1 MTTPDQT
8 PQSQA
13 AHNQAT
19 DTAGD
24 DTSTMSPSRTPGTT
38 PGNDVAVADI
48 GDSDFAAAIAGQFT
62 AVDLWA
68 PWCGPCR
75 RFMPS
80 FERIAG
86 EHAASGSPIAFARV
100 NVDDNPVTA
109 AAMAVHSIPTVI
121 LFGPDGL
128 EVTRTTGVPNAD
140 DLMAL
145 LSHAGLPQS

>member
-1 MTTPDQT
+1 MTSQDQSSTPSGT
-8 PQSQA
+8 A
-13 AHNQAT
+13 APANSSNNA
-19 DTAGD
+19 
-24 DTSTMSPSRTPGTT
+24 S
-38 PGNDVAVADI
+38 GNGQGVAVADI
-48 GDSDFAAAIAGQFT
+48 GDLDFADAIAGQFT

-80 FERIAG
+80 FERIAD
-86 EHAASGSPIAFARV
+86 EHAAAGSPVAFARV

-145 LSHAGLPQS
+145 LSHADTSAS

>member
-1 MTTPDQT
+1 MTSQDQST
-8 PQSQA
+8 SKTG
-13 AHNQAT
+13 AT
-19 DTAGD
+19 GSSADHDG
-24 DTSTMSPSRTPGTT
+24 
-38 PGNDVAVADI
+38 AVADI
-48 GDSDFAAAIAGQFT
+48 GDSDFAAAISGQFT

-80 FERIAG
+80 FERIAD
-86 EHAASGSPIAFARV
+86 EHAAAGSPIAFARV

-145 LSHAGLPQS
+145 LSHADTAAS

>member
-1 MTTPDQT
+1 MTSQDHSAATP
-8 PQSQA
+8 
-13 AHNQAT
+13 
-19 DTAGD
+19 
-24 DTSTMSPSRTPGTT
+24 SPGGPGI
-38 PGNDVAVADI
+38 AVADI
-48 GDSDFAAAIAGQFT
+48 GDSDFADAIAGRYT

-80 FERIAG
+80 FERIAD
-86 EHAASGSPIAFARV
+86 EHAERGSPIGFARV

-121 LFGPDGL
+121 LFGPDGA

-140 DLMAL
+140 DLLAL
-145 LSHAGLPQS
+145 LSHADLPAS